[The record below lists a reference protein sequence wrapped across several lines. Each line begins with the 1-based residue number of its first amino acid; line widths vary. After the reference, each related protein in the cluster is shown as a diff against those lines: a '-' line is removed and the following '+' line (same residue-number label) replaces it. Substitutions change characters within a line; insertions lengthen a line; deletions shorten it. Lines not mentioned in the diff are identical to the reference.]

1 MSAASSRRAILAG
14 SAAAVLAPV
23 VAPIGTASAAPAVAP
38 DARLLELRIA
48 ALDATAAHEAAVM
61 RFNRAD
67 AAGDGAAAELHDE
80 AVDAAW
86 DAREAALFAMAEIP
100 AVSIAGFAAK
110 AAFAHQIVRDGAS
123 DAEREIM
130 RSLAA
135 DAAVVLGGAPP
146 APAAA
151 SPDAELVAACGDY
164 AAAGQ
169 RINEAREDVGDGH
182 PLWVA
187 YRAARDRAEAAPA
200 ARTLAG
206 VRAMAELCRAM
217 SQPLDGGRLDF
228 SDSYCGEW
236 PGRVVED
243 VLRLVGQPG

>member
-38 DARLLELRIA
+38 DSRLLELRIA
-48 ALDATAAHEAAVM
+48 VLDATAAHEAAVM

-67 AAGDGAAAELHDE
+67 AAELHDE

-110 AAFAHQIVRDGAS
+110 AAFAHQIICDGAS
-123 DAEREIM
+123 DAERELM

-146 APAAA
+146 APAAPP
-151 SPDAELVAACGDY
+151 PDAELVAACGDY
-164 AAAGQ
+164 AAAIQTYNG
-169 RINEAREDVGDGH
+169 EGGLLEYDVC
-182 PLWVA
+182 PLWAAVE
-187 YRAARDRAEAAPA
+187 AARDRAEAAPA

-217 SQPLDGGRLDF
+217 AQPLDGGRFDF
-228 SDSYCGEW
+228 SESYCGEW
-236 PGRVVED
+236 PGWVVED
-243 VLRLVGQPG
+243 VLRLVGRPG

>member
-38 DARLLELRIA
+38 DSRLLELRIA
-48 ALDATAAHEAAVM
+48 VLDATAAHEAAVM

-67 AAGDGAAAELHDE
+67 AAELHDE

-110 AAFAHQIVRDGAS
+110 AAFAHQIICDGAS
-123 DAEREIM
+123 DAERELM